1 MNAGS
6 CEMHDAKGFSLG
18 EGQFLQ
24 FSLALIGFSL
34 AVTRARQLGL
44 RMKRGGP
51 LARTILS
58 IRRRQE

>member
-1 MNAGS
+1 
-6 CEMHDAKGFSLG
+6 MHDAKGFSLG